1 MRSLLFATTIL
12 SAGCGLISSDVGDFP
27 LRIEDREFSIDTATW
42 MLDAAAVPD
51 YLAMDCASTPT
62 VCNAAAQQACT
73 DCAGSCSAST
83 NTCELQLQVSAMRQ
97 IDLAKEQSELQSID
111 GTTAIHVTIDDAT
124 YLIDQNDLNVAT
136 PMLTIYVAPAEITE
150 PSDPAVTAIG
160 TIPSIAAGTITA
172 GPQAIEYTATGKA
185 DLTAA
190 LKSWST
196 PFNLLV
202 GATIVVR
209 DGEPV
214 PIGAANARVRIKAHA
229 GID

>member
-1 MRSLLFATTIL
+1 MRSLLFVVPIA

-27 LRIEDREFSIDTATW
+27 LRIEDREFSIDTAAW
-42 MLDAAAVPD
+42 MIDAAAVPD
-51 YLAMDCASTPT
+51 FLAMDCSSAPT

-73 DCAGSCSAST
+73 DCAGTCSAATS
-83 NTCELQLQVSAMRQ
+83 TCELQLQVSAMRQ

-111 GTTAIHVTIDDAT
+111 GTTAIRVTIDDAL
-124 YLIDQNDLNVAT
+124 YLIDSNDLNVAT

-150 PSDPAVTAIG
+150 PSDPSVLPIG
-160 TIPSIAAGTITA
+160 TIPSVAPGTITA
-172 GPQAIEYTATGKA
+172 GPQQMEYTATGKA

-209 DGEPV
+209 AGEPV
-214 PIGAANARVRIKAHA
+214 PTGAANARVRIKAHA